1 MAIGNGTTPTM
12 GEFGLERLK
21 PPEDGAKPL
30 NGGLWTMPHYETF
43 VAFMNQATRTY
54 WWSFDEA
61 LHDSTCNA
69 NAMWND
75 LTIRDPLSSRQRPV
89 ALLEWNIEPLNQGN
103 KLEVACAAKLTNVLK
118 DIPNFQQMKRCLLDA
133 IFFGKSGVQ
142 ILMKWDYSLG
152 FKRAI
157 VTDWYPVHGDK
168 IVFKYDRTPG
178 ILVNSTF
185 QSSNIE
191 NTERGPA
198 KFLNPVEQDA
208 LLIHKFEPED
218 AQYYNPSSA
227 GLVHGSGLRGRIYWW
242 WWLRQNMQKYMM
254 NFVKKVGNGFLLVGF
269 PSGNTIAKKAAQAAI
284 ESQEGNN
291 VIYAPIDVTKGET
304 LDKVIMHVPTNL
316 SGADFQWTIITGINE
331 LIRQAILG
339 EGMTTQ
345 AANTGLGSTQ
355 GDQHGMTADERVKY
369 DANDL
374 ETPMNKLLRVLHRYN
389 SPPGVPCGRYT
400 HLADKRQPGEV
411 MQASQFA
418 MQAGMVVPQS
428 WVQDQLGI
436 PSPVNNEPVLAQVQP
451 MQPTAVGNTPAGT
464 PVAGSSGPAPQQGA
478 PQQ

>member
-1 MAIGNGTTPTM
+1 M
-12 GEFGLERLK
+12 
-21 PPEDGAKPL
+21 
-30 NGGLWTMPHYETF
+30 
-43 VAFMNQATRTY
+43 
-54 WWSFDEA
+54 
-61 LHDSTCNA
+61 
-69 NAMWND
+69 
-75 LTIRDPLSSRQRPV
+75 
-89 ALLEWNIEPLNQGN
+89 
-103 KLEVACAAKLTNVLK
+103 
-118 DIPNFQQMKRCLLDA
+118 
-133 IFFGKSGVQ
+133 
-142 ILMKWDYSLG
+142 
-152 FKRAI
+152 
-157 VTDWYPVHGDK
+157 
-168 IVFKYDRTPG
+168 
-178 ILVNSTF
+178 NSTF
-185 QSSNIE
+185 QTSGVE

-198 KFLNPVEQDA
+198 KFLNMVEQDA

-218 AQYYNPSSA
+218 SQYYNPQSA
-227 GLVHGSGLRGRIYWW
+227 GLVNGSGLRGRIYWW
-242 WWLRQNMQKYMM
+242 WWLRTNIQKYLM

-269 PSGNTIAKKAAQAAI
+269 PSGNVLAKKAAQAAI
-284 ESQEGNN
+284 EGQEGNN
-291 VIYAPIDVTKGET
+291 VIYAPIDVAKGET

-339 EGMTTQ
+339 EGMTTT
-345 AANTGLGSTQ
+345 ASNTGLGSTQ

-374 ETPMNKLLRVLHRYN
+374 ETPMNKLVRVLHRYN

-400 HLADKRQPGEV
+400 HLADKRQPTEV

-464 PVAGSSGPAPQQGA
+464 PMAGSSGPAPQQGA